1 MKIRFWCRGQT
12 GVRSSQVDEKL
23 WKVNGMEWKDTIEC
37 GYKNW
42 DNLSSLKVIKNSQGY
57 VWKAIG
63 KVDLEDGYR
72 MKIMRGKVV
81 NNMGY
86 IRQFNKGIK
95 RGGEGYLSD
104 IRD

>member
-1 MKIRFWCRGQT
+1 
-12 GVRSSQVDEKL
+12 
-23 WKVNGMEWKDTIEC
+23 MENTIEC

-63 KVDLEDGYR
+63 KKDLEDGYR

-81 NNMGY
+81 NN
-86 IRQFNKGIK
+86 IRKKGK
-95 RGGEGYLSD
+95 FVHYGLYQTV
-104 IRD
+104 

>member
-1 MKIRFWCRGQT
+1 
-12 GVRSSQVDEKL
+12 
-23 WKVNGMEWKDTIEC
+23 MENTIEC

-63 KVDLEDGYR
+63 KKDLEDGYR
-72 MKIMRGKVV
+72 MKIRRGKVV
-81 NNMGY
+81 KNISNN

>member
-1 MKIRFWCRGQT
+1 MK
-12 GVRSSQVDEKL
+12 
-23 WKVNGMEWKDTIEC
+23 NTIEC

-42 DNLSSLKVIKNSQGY
+42 DNLSSIKVIKNSQGY

-63 KVDLEDGYR
+63 KKDLEDGNR
-72 MKIMRGKVV
+72 RKIMRGKVL
-81 NNMGY
+81 NNLFIMGN
-86 IRQFNKGIK
+86 IRQFKKGIK